1 MSTNVYKFMTS
12 GVWSEQPKVTVVDG
26 GNAEYVCYASGNTDV
41 MKATLNY
48 PGDPQATVR
57 SVFSFFS
64 FLYCFVFRDGYLEI
78 LCRVS

>member
-57 SVFSFFS
+57 VFDFVFSF
-64 FLYCFVFRDGYLEI
+64 CFVFWDGCLET
-78 LCRVS
+78 LCRQS